1 MVFWDSPMKISVA
14 SSALLIAILLLP
26 IACKSGASRDQSATS
41 EPKIST
47 APSPGPVLFTLKPTT
62 TKEPDIQQ
70 WLASYTSHGKTA
82 LFRIQLH
89 LPKSSSDKTSP
100 ILFGRGRFL
109 SEPVSDSSVMLA
121 DLQKALEAKSLPKNV
136 KREATL
142 PFTYATLGEHQS
154 RSEDDSFSSKPSGNW
169 NAMKIF
175 ITTGDEES
183 EVFMNLNPTDGKG
196 EFSIK
201 DSDYGDAILGKLASI
216 L

>member
-1 MVFWDSPMKISVA
+1 MKVSAA
-14 SSALLIAILLLP
+14 SSTLFAAILFLP
-26 IACKSGASRDQSATS
+26 IACKSAESRDQRAIS

-47 APSPGPVLFTLKPTT
+47 APSGYVLFTLRPTKT
-62 TKEPDIQQ
+62 QDPNVQQ

-82 LFRIQLH
+82 LFRIELN
-89 LPKSSSDKTSP
+89 LPRSSSNNKTTP
-100 ILFGRGRFL
+100 ILFGEGRFL
-109 SEPVSDSSVMLA
+109 SEPASESSAMLA

-175 ITTGDEES
+175 ISTGDEES
-183 EVFMNLNPTDGKG
+183 EVFMNLNPVDGKG